1 MGIAILLWA
10 MMVASCS
17 YAVLFGGWEGKCMA
31 TVIAIAA
38 LVTAFWDISPGL
50 RGSYVD
56 LAPLSINLATLIAM
70 YLIAAYSWRWWPLWV
85 AAIQLNIAVAHL
97 AALFSPP
104 LSTLLSQGPE
114 GCWALP
120 GLALMVL
127 GIFRDRLWK
136 YRYDLA

>member
-1 MGIAILLWA
+1 MGIAILLWT
-10 MMVASCS
+10 MMVAACS
-17 YAVLFGGWEGKCMA
+17 YAVLVGGWEGKCMA
-31 TVIAIAA
+31 AVIAISS
-38 LVTAFWDISPGL
+38 LVTAFWDISLGL
-50 RGSYVD
+50 GGSYVN
-56 LAPLSINLATLIAM
+56 LARFSINLATLIAM

-85 AAIQLNIAVAHL
+85 AAVQLNIVVAHL

-114 GCWALP
+114 GFWALP

-136 YRYDLA
+136 YRCDLA